1 MKTYAALRAAVV
13 LAACG
18 AIAVAQEH
26 EMHTSKVTGT
36 PQWETIKSLVGE
48 WEGYT
53 TKDGKK
59 MPTHITIRMTGD
71 GSAVMHWIDADTP
84 HEMVTMFYMDKDSL
98 LATHF
103 CSGHNQP
110 RFRAVPS
117 AVANP
122 VGFEFMDG
130 TNIRPGDA
138 YMSRLVVTLL
148 DRDHHDESWGFE
160 AAGKIQ
166 TATFHLTRVKASAAH
181 S

>member
-1 MKTYAALRAAVV
+1 MKRSGLVTVGVLLAGFGTLV
-13 LAACG
+13 LAQG
-18 AIAVAQEH
+18 NESH
-26 EMHTSKVTGT
+26 GSKVVST

-48 WEGYT
+48 WEGYAEEG
-53 TKDGKK
+53 GKK

-71 GSAVMHWIDADTP
+71 GSALMHWMDAGTP
-84 HEMVTMFYMDKDSL
+84 HEMVTMFYMDKDRL

-138 YMSRLVVTLL
+138 YMSRLVVTVLGP
-148 DRDHHDESWGFE
+148 DHHDEAWGFE
-160 AAGKIQ
+160 ADGKIQ
-166 TATFHLTRVKASAAH
+166 TATFHLTRVKAGTAH
-181 S
+181 P